1 MTPELVL
8 RMNSRG
14 QVHEP
19 KQRRVNW
26 LARFARDVAVSVTAN
41 LITAA
46 IIYLVA
52 TYAGVI
58 SSSPDL
64 VLGAFIIVAMSA
76 SIALY
81 VVSKM
86 LPGHRGAY
94 AIGLSMLLLG
104 LVGIAAPLTPES
116 GLDATET
123 VLYPI
128 GGTGAIITGIATIL
142 QARTERD

>member
-1 MTPELVL
+1 MG
-8 RMNSRG
+8 SRK
-14 QVHEP
+14 QVYKP
-19 KQRRVNW
+19 KQRQMNW
-26 LARFARDVAVSVTAN
+26 LTKFARDVAVGVTAN
-41 LITAA
+41 LVTAA

-52 TYAGVI
+52 TYVGAI

-76 SIALY
+76 CIMLY
-81 VVSKM
+81 VGSKM

-116 GLDATET
+116 GLNTTET
-123 VLYPI
+123 VLYPV

-142 QARTERD
+142 QARTEQD